1 MSLCPNCRNNI
12 TKPSF
17 DVIRDFDKRGNVAEV
32 VMFTCPV
39 CETLLSVQIV
49 GPYLGLRSLPE
60 KD

>member
-1 MSLCPNCRNNI
+1 MTLCPNCRNNI
-12 TKPSF
+12 AKPSM
-17 DVIRDFDKRGNVAEV
+17 DIIRDFDKRGNPAEV

-49 GPYLGLRSLPE
+49 GPYLGLRDRAE